1 MSWPCGFALSESF
14 GSSPYIL
21 MELDPPHLLGSLGR
35 CLLPSCPLLRG
46 RVPPRGC
53 FQCCHPGSP
62 PMWDEAA
69 PGRDRASPDQTK
81 SREAAPPCP
90 VGPCRR
96 DPHPLPFHLHDSKC
110 PPSLKPHFSV
120 HDSGLQRSPEGI
132 CEGHAVARC
141 GGRAAA
147 CGRPS
152 LGPLAASPA
161 ALIGEGCSSAAKVPG
176 SNLTNNPF
184 PSPPRAVPLNPVIT
198 SAKLPLPCAAPR

>member
-1 MSWPCGFALSESF
+1 MSPALPPPAPCSVAVSHHRDAFNAATQDRPPCGMKL
-14 GSSPYIL
+14 
-21 MELDPPHLLGSLGR
+21 
-35 CLLPSCPLLRG
+35 
-46 RVPPRGC
+46 
-53 FQCCHPGSP
+53 HPGGTEHPLSKPRLTLSP
-62 PMWDEAA
+62 GGPAEPSTMLMAH
-69 PGRDRASPDQTK
+69 GNSP
-81 SREAAPPCP
+81 AAPPCP
-90 VGPCRR
+90 AGPCRR

-110 PPSLKPHFSV
+110 SPSLKPHFSA
-120 HDSGLQRSPEGI
+120 HDSGLQRSPQGI

-176 SNLTNNPF
+176 SNLTNNPL

>member
-1 MSWPCGFALSESF
+1 MGWPYLNPLDRAPTSSWSWIPLICSGPLEGVSCPPAPCSVAVSHHGDAFNAATQDRPPCGMKL
-14 GSSPYIL
+14 
-21 MELDPPHLLGSLGR
+21 
-35 CLLPSCPLLRG
+35 
-46 RVPPRGC
+46 
-53 FQCCHPGSP
+53 HPGGT
-62 PMWDEAA
+62 E
-69 PGRDRASPDQTK
+69 
-81 SREAAPPCP
+81 
-90 VGPCRR
+90 
-96 DPHPLPFHLHDSKC
+96 HPLTKPRLTLSPGGLAEPSTVLVAHGDS
-110 PPSLKPHFSV
+110 PPSLKPHFSA

-152 LGPLAASPA
+152 LGPLGVSPA